1 MTDNGEPTDISQEP
15 VNILFNP
22 SVIQKKD
29 VWQINLIEILKLL
42 IKILE
47 ETGKKDL
54 KVAGMAAL
62 SSSLIYRMKVES
74 IFALQKAAMEKKPLI
89 NRRDVDIDIIDMPYR
104 HESTYPVSLDELLDL
119 LENLIGSIANP
130 RSRRRGQLDFDPEPP
145 DFKEYL
151 LPFEN
156 LVKRYEDLI
165 IRKIRGTGSGL
176 LKDIVID
183 LDSLDSV
190 RCFFAIL
197 FLAREQ
203 KVELE
208 QIDDDIQVT
217 LIDDTI
223 KKEKKMIKIQNE
235 DEIAARLES
244 ALYSAGRPL
253 TIEEL
258 IKATGTESRQKTIAV
273 LESIIKKMKNMF
285 KAIEIVTLPDGSYVF
300 QLKPEYSSSVRKYAS
315 KPLLSRATQKTLSYI
330 ALEQPISS
338 KQLLEVRGSGV
349 YGQLKELRQLN
360 FIEHQ
365 NIGRLKIYSTTEKFQ
380 KYFGIDGD
388 VNTLKQ
394 KLFRRVKK

>member
-1 MTDNGEPTDISQEP
+1 MNQDEEISSISQDP

-22 SVIQKKD
+22 SVISKKD
-29 VWQINLIEILKLL
+29 VWDINLIEILKLL

-74 IFALQKAAMEKKPLI
+74 IFALQKAAMEKKPLT

-130 RSRRRGQLDFDPEPP
+130 LSRRRGQLDFDPEPP

-156 LVKRYEDLI
+156 LVKKYEDLI

-223 KKEKKMIKIQNE
+223 KKEKKHDQN
-235 DEIAARLES
+235 
-244 ALYSAGRPL
+244 
-253 TIEEL
+253 
-258 IKATGTESRQKTIAV
+258 
-273 LESIIKKMKNMF
+273 
-285 KAIEIVTLPDGSYVF
+285 
-300 QLKPEYSSSVRKYAS
+300 S
-315 KPLLSRATQKTLSYI
+315 K
-330 ALEQPISS
+330 
-338 KQLLEVRGSGV
+338 
-349 YGQLKELRQLN
+349 
-360 FIEHQ
+360 
-365 NIGRLKIYSTTEKFQ
+365 
-380 KYFGIDGD
+380 
-388 VNTLKQ
+388 
-394 KLFRRVKK
+394 